1 MRKVRSMFLLLK
13 SYQEQ
18 IQIAKS
24 IKDQERSVRMVITRN
39 KDLIGSP
46 VLQESLVSQH
56 SRKKV
61 RK

>member
-1 MRKVRSMFLLLK
+1 MFLLLK
-13 SYQEQ
+13 SYQVR

-39 KDLIGSP
+39 KDLIGNP

>member
-1 MRKVRSMFLLLK
+1 MFLLLK

-56 SRKKV
+56 SKKKV